1 MRKIIQKEEVITR
14 LGEEVEITLIEDI
27 DEEMLEIGLDSDIC
41 TIYAV
46 KVKSESWYMN
56 DYKVYSRKTNAEKSY
71 KATLSKIKNL
81 YVY

>member
-1 MRKIIQKEEVITR
+1 MRKIIQEEKIITR
-14 LGEEVEITLIEDI
+14 LGEEVKVTLIEDI
-27 DEEMLEIGLDSDIC
+27 DEEMLELGLDIDVC

-46 KVKSESWYMN
+46 DVKSESWYMN

>member
-14 LGEEVEITLIEDI
+14 LGEEVEINLIEDI
-27 DEEMLEIGLDSDIC
+27 DEECLELGLDSDIC

-46 KVKSESWYMN
+46 EVKSKSWYMN

-71 KATLSKIKNL
+71 RATLSKIKNL